1 MTISILS
8 VMCAT
13 LVVALLMQRAKAGRM
28 TIQVLEKDVDIS
40 AHANADVGAILQSS
54 QHFEKDES

>member
-1 MTISILS
+1 
-8 VMCAT
+8 MCAT
-13 LVVALLMQRAKAGRM
+13 LVVALLMQRAKAGPM